1 MKKRRIL
8 VGTLTFLLFSRPFTL
23 PHAETVRDRAT
34 LHFLMN
40 RWSVQPKAVPHAP
53 LPAIDAPGGDESFVA
68 LKISGDSTVPA
79 VYPEAEGLGI
89 LDYSGITESRL
100 RFLDE
105 IGNGFLEKTVDPARC
120 SADRPFLSPV
130 AVFKLERLPS
140 VTQSLYA
147 RPEDL
152 GASLLSVRYRLT
164 VTSGT
169 ERKFV
174 YVTVIVSGSETSPA
188 IDDIIFDGLSYANAA
203 Q

>member
-8 VGTLTFLLFSRPFTL
+8 AGTLTFLLFSRPFTL
-23 PHAETVRDRAT
+23 PHAETVRERAT

-40 RWSVQPKAVPHAP
+40 RWTVQPKAVPHAP
-53 LPAIDAPGGDESFVA
+53 LPAVDAPGGDESFVA
-68 LKISGDSTVPA
+68 LRIADDSSVPA
-79 VYPEAEGLGI
+79 IYPEAEGLGT
-89 LDYSGITESRL
+89 LDFTGVPDGFL

-105 IGNGFLEKTVDPARC
+105 IGTGFLEKMVDPERC
-120 SADRPFLSPV
+120 SPDRAFLAPV
-130 AVFKLERLPS
+130 TAFKLERLPS
-140 VTQSLYA
+140 LTQVLYA

-152 GASLLSVRYRLT
+152 GASLMSVRYRLT
-164 VTSGT
+164 VPSGP

-174 YVTVIVSGSETSPA
+174 YITVIVSGIETGPT

>member
-8 VGTLTFLLFSRPFTL
+8 AGTLTFLLFSRPFTL
-23 PHAETVRDRAT
+23 PSAETVRDRAS
-34 LHFLMN
+34 LHFLMSQ
-40 RWSVQPKAVPHAP
+40 WTVQPKAVPHAP
-53 LPAIDAPGGDESFVA
+53 LPSIESPGGDESFVA
-68 LKISGDSTVPA
+68 LKSSADSPVPA
-79 VYPEAEGLGI
+79 IYPEAEGLGA
-89 LDYSGITESRL
+89 LDYSDIPENLL

-105 IGNGFLEKTVDPARC
+105 IGKDFLEKKVDPDRC

-130 AVFKLERLPS
+130 TAFKLERLPS
-140 VTQSLYA
+140 VTRILHA

-152 GASLLSVRYRLT
+152 GASLMSVRYRLT
-164 VTSGT
+164 VPSGS

-174 YVTVIVSGSETSPA
+174 YVTLIVSGIETGPA